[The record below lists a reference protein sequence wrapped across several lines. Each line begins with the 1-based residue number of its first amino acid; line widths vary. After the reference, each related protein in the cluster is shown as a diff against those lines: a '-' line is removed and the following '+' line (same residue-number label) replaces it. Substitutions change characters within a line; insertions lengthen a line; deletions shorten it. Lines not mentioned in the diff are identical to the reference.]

1 MLHVPK
7 VNTISRRFRRFWSLR
22 AALILLVL
30 APLLIGAAIL
40 TSMVLWTL
48 EKAAEERMQED
59 VALMARAI
67 SLPVSDSLEQ
77 GEDEGVR
84 QALESVFRIG
94 RIYGAYVYSASGEP
108 IAAVGAVNP
117 SPRRAEVADIAAAGE
132 RRGTYQRIQGQ
143 DVYSYFVP
151 LTDTDGQVSGL
162 LHVTRRGSD
171 FHDLITDLR
180 VQAIAFMVVGGVFIS
195 VLVLLGHR
203 LAIGRHFERL
213 METMARVEVGQR
225 DFRAG
230 GEGPR
235 EIRRLSTAL
244 NDMLDGI
251 HRAEQELEDRRRTQ
265 THLEDKLRHSEKL
278 AAIGRLASGVAHE
291 LGTPLS
297 VIDGK
302 AQRALRRIE
311 GDGPEVRAL
320 REVRSEVARM
330 EHIVRQLLDF
340 GRGSSR
346 HYRDTSAGLLASAAA
361 SALEH
366 DESSRSVALELDG
379 EQPGPPCR
387 VDPIRVE
394 QVLVNLLRNAAQA
407 GAMTVCLR
415 WRGDGDHVVFT
426 IEDDGPGVPSEIRDR
441 LFEPFFTTKAVGEGT
456 GLGLAVV
463 HGIVTEHGGEIAFS
477 AADRGGT
484 RVDVRFPMKPDWD
497 EQGEQNGNGREE
509 REDGA

>member
-1 MLHVPK
+1 MKHVPK
-7 VNTISRRFRRFWSLR
+7 IATLTRRFRRFWSLR
-22 AALILLVL
+22 VALILMVL
-30 APLLIGAAIL
+30 APLLIGAAML

-48 EKAAEERMQED
+48 ETAAEERMQED

-67 SLPVSDSLEQ
+67 SLPISDSLQQ
-77 GEDEGVR
+77 GEDDGVR

-94 RIYGAYVYSASGEP
+94 RIYGAYVYSPTGES

-117 SPRRAEVADIAAAGE
+117 SPRRRDVAEIAAAGE
-132 RRGTYQRIQGQ
+132 RRGTYERIQGQ

-151 LTDTDGQVSGL
+151 LTDTGGQVSGV

-180 VQAIAFMVVGGVFIS
+180 VQAIAFMAVGAVFIS

-213 METMARVEVGQR
+213 MSTMARVEDGQR
-225 DFRAG
+225 DYRAG
-230 GEGPR
+230 AEGPR

-251 HRAEQELEDRRRTQ
+251 HRAEQELEDRRQTQ
-265 THLEDKLRHSEKL
+265 AHLEDQLRQSEKL

-297 VIDGK
+297 VVDGK
-302 AQRALRRIE
+302 AQRALRRLE

-320 REVRSEVARM
+320 QEIRGEVSRM

-340 GRGSSR
+340 GRGSNR
-346 HYRDTSAGLLASAAA
+346 HYRDTAAGLLASAAA
-361 SALEH
+361 SALEQ
-366 DESSRSVALELDG
+366 DFSDRGVRLELDG
-379 EQPGPPCR
+379 EQPGPACC

-394 QVLVNLLRNAAQA
+394 QVLVNLLRNSAQS
-407 GAMTVCLR
+407 GASTVWLR
-415 WRGDGDHVVFT
+415 WAEADGQIAYT
-426 IEDDGPGVPSEIRDR
+426 MEDDGPGVPDAIRDR
-441 LFEPFFTTKAVGEGT
+441 LFEPFFTTKSVGEGT

-463 HGIVTEHGGEIAFS
+463 HGIVSEHGGRIAFS
-477 AADRGGT
+477 NTDGGGA
-484 RVDVRFPMKPDWD
+484 RVDVRFPVKPGWNETGDS
-497 EQGEQNGNGREE
+497 
-509 REDGA
+509 